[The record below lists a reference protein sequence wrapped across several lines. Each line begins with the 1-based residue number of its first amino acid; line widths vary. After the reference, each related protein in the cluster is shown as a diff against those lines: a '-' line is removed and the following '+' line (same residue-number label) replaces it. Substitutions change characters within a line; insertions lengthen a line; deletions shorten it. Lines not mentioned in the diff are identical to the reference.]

1 MARKEEEA
9 ARQIRVK
16 FTQKINLTP
25 FPITQEDSLRK
36 ERRHFWQKIPFLRY
50 LTYLWNSECAITSR
64 ILRWISVAGV
74 DQSPRMPGSFPRS
87 SNLSSDHDPHRFLDL
102 GRLAIRVCAGRRSC
116 RTAVLP
122 HRRLAAR

>member
-1 MARKEEEA
+1 MKALGSGSAPVLFVWLRPASLARKEEEA

-50 LTYLWNSECAITSR
+50 LDVSMEFGMRDHIKNSQMDISCWSR
-64 ILRWISVAGV
+64 
-74 DQSPRMPGSFPRS
+74 P
-87 SNLSSDHDPHRFLDL
+87 
-102 GRLAIRVCAGRRSC
+102 
-116 RTAVLP
+116 
-122 HRRLAAR
+122 